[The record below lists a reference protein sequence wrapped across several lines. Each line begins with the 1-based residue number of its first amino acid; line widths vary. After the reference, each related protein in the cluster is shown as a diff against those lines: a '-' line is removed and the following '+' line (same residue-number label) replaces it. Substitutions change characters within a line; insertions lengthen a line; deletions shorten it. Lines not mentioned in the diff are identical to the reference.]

1 MGKSATFGEIRSTVS
16 AGTASVRRPFLTA
29 EEERDYARRAETGCR
44 ECRKRLI
51 ESHLPL
57 VVSMALRSRLDPS
70 ALEDAVQDGSL
81 GLIKA
86 VDRFD
91 IRRGVRLSTYAA
103 WWIRQGIQ
111 SGIRRSCAVRIPA
124 GAGNGRSLRR
134 VIETV
139 HLDGAVADALSSNGD
154 ETGLECALNGLFVQ
168 VTGEALADLPARER
182 SILVMRFGLF
192 DDHERTLSEVAAIIG
207 VTRERVRQ
215 IQQSALRRLR
225 AGPKGDALAALIDDS

>member
-1 MGKSATFGEIRSTVS
+1 MGKSATFGEIRSTVTV
-16 AGTASVRRPFLTA
+16 GTASVRRPFLTA
-29 EEERDYARRAETGCR
+29 DEERDYARRAETGCR

-91 IRRGVRLSTYAA
+91 VSQGVRLSTYAA

-111 SGIRRSCAVRIPA
+111 AGLRRRNCIRIPD
-124 GAGNGRSLRR
+124 GASNGRSLQCL
-134 VIETV
+134 IETA
-139 HLDGAVADALSSNGD
+139 HLDEAVADTLSSNGD
-154 ETGLECALNGLFVQ
+154 ETGQEYALHGMFVQ
-168 VTGEALADLPARER
+168 VIGEALADLPARER
-182 SILVMRFGLF
+182 RVLILRFGLVG
-192 DDHERTLSEVAAIIG
+192 DHERTLSEVAAVIG

-215 IQQSALRRLR
+215 IEVSALRRLR
-225 AGPKGDALAALIDDS
+225 IGPKSDALAALVDEP